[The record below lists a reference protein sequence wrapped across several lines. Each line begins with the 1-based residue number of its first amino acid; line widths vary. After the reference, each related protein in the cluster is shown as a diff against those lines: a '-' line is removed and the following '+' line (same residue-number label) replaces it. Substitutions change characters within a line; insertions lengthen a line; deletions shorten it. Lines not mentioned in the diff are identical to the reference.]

1 MSELRQIAL
10 SKALAMLRGAG
21 TKYIVIDGDGTEFIH
36 GDLKLAPPAPE
47 VKPRTRKVLV
57 PMGTYNNV
65 YEPILKDLQ
74 SGQTA
79 VIPYNGLDSKGLQSA
94 CTAWCSKQWGKGSTM
109 SHQSPD
115 GLEIMRIA

>member
-21 TKYIVIDGDGTEFIH
+21 TKYIVIDGDGTEFTH
-36 GDLKLAPPAPE
+36 GDLKLAPPPSE
-47 VKPRTRKVLV
+47 VKPRTRNVQV
-57 PMGTYNNV
+57 PMGTYHKM

-74 SGQTA
+74 PGQTA
-79 VIPYNGLDSKGLQSA
+79 VIPYNGLEPKGMQSA
-94 CTAWCSKQWGKGSTM
+94 CSAWCNKPWGSGSTM
-109 SHQSPD
+109 SHQAPN